1 MPSLQETGY
10 GNVARNSFYGPGYF
24 DIDATLFKNF
34 PIRERMKLSVG
45 AQAFNL
51 MNHPQLRYP
60 ELRHSRQRLRDHHQY
75 GGSANQSLRPLRRLG
90 RLRPRVGAH
99 RSVHVLIAVSLRS

>member
-1 MPSLQETGY
+1 MQETGY

-34 PIRERMKLSVG
+34 PIRERIRLSVG

-51 MNHPQLRYP
+51 MNHPNFATPNFDIAGSGFGTITSTVGQP
-60 ELRHSRQRLRDHHQY
+60 TSPY
-75 GGSANQSLRPLRRLG
+75 GSFAGSAVSGRVLVLTG
-90 RLRPRVGAH
+90 RLTF
-99 RSVHVLIAVSLRS
+99 